1 MEKRKLKKIKKKIKY
16 KHVLLWCARSGC
28 DVGAHGAVVRRSLRW
43 LGRSNH
49 EIGFA
54 LVDRTPQK
62 LEGKREYHEIQK
74 RKLLGIVR
82 NRLLTGLL
90 ALAR

>member
-1 MEKRKLKKIKKKIKY
+1 M
-16 KHVLLWCARSGC
+16 LLWCARSGC
-28 DVGAHGAVVRRSLRW
+28 DVGAHGAVVRRSLGW
-43 LGRSNH
+43 LGRSDH

-62 LEGKREYHEIQK
+62 LEGEREYHGIQK
-74 RKLLGIVR
+74 RKLLGIVG

>member
-1 MEKRKLKKIKKKIKY
+1 MKKSKEKKSS

-28 DVGAHGAVVRRSLRW
+28 DVGAHGAVVRRSLGW
-43 LGRSNH
+43 LGRSDH

-62 LEGKREYHEIQK
+62 LEGEREYHGIQK
-74 RKLLGIVR
+74 KKLLGIVG

>member
-1 MEKRKLKKIKKKIKY
+1 MKKSKEKKIKY

-28 DVGAHGAVVRRSLRW
+28 DVGAHGPIVRPLLEWLRT
-43 LGRSNH
+43 SDH

-62 LEGKREYHEIQK
+62 LEGEREYHGIQK

-90 ALAR
+90 PLAR

>member
-1 MEKRKLKKIKKKIKY
+1 MKKSKEKKIKY

-62 LEGKREYHEIQK
+62 LEGEREYHGIQK
-74 RKLLGIVR
+74 RKLLGIVG

-90 ALAR
+90 ALAC